1 MAGEGVKAA
10 DPAADGV
17 EALGMVDGH
26 RNRAVL
32 PQGDGK
38 GAGAGFLL
46 LGIKHG
52 PRQRARRALLVEKGF
67 PVFRQQDSVPGVKK
81 VVPVI
86 AQKGQRVPLLRRLEV
101 MDVPTN
107 KKKTFFGHHG
117 GRLLAILIG
126 ALLVAVG
133 LELFLIPNRVID
145 GGIVGVSIILDALTP
160 IPLGVYL
167 VLLNLPFLVVGYKQI
182 GKTFALST
190 LFAVSALA
198 VFVTLLR
205 RLEPV
210 TTDVILATVF
220 GGIILGIGVGLI
232 IRFGGSLDGTE
243 IVAILV
249 NRKFGFSVGEII
261 MFFNVFILG
270 SAGFVF
276 TWESAMYSLIAYFI
290 AFKTIDV
297 VIEGLDESKSV
308 IIISDESQKISE
320 TILARLGRGVTH
332 IYGKGGYTQEE
343 KELLY
348 CIVTRLELS
357 KLKSIVQEID
367 PNALIAVENVH
378 DVMGGQFKKR
388 PIH

>member
-1 MAGEGVKAA
+1 M
-10 DPAADGV
+10 
-17 EALGMVDGH
+17 
-26 RNRAVL
+26 
-32 PQGDGK
+32 
-38 GAGAGFLL
+38 
-46 LGIKHG
+46 
-52 PRQRARRALLVEKGF
+52 
-67 PVFRQQDSVPGVKK
+67 
-81 VVPVI
+81 
-86 AQKGQRVPLLRRLEV
+86 
-101 MDVPTN
+101 PTN
-107 KKKTFFGHHG
+107 KKNTFFARHG
-117 GRLLAILIG
+117 WRLLGIIVG
-126 ALLVAVG
+126 TLLVAVG

-145 GGIVGVSIILDALTP
+145 GGIVGVSIILDTLTP

-167 VLLNLPFLVVGYKQI
+167 VVLNLPFLIVGYKQI

-190 LFAVSALA
+190 LFAVSMLA
-198 VFVTLLR
+198 VFVTWLR
-205 RLEPV
+205 PFGPV
-210 TTDVILATVF
+210 TTDLILATVF

-249 NRKFGFSVGEII
+249 NRRFSFSVGEII

-276 TWESAMYSLIAYFI
+276 TWKSAMYSLIAYFI

-320 TILARLGRGVTH
+320 AILARLGRGVTH
-332 IYGKGGYTQEE
+332 IYGKGGYTREE

-348 CIVTRLELS
+348 CIVTRLELA
-357 KLKSIVQEID
+357 KLKNIVQEID
-367 PNALIAVENVH
+367 PGALIAVENVH

>member
-1 MAGEGVKAA
+1 M
-10 DPAADGV
+10 
-17 EALGMVDGH
+17 
-26 RNRAVL
+26 
-32 PQGDGK
+32 
-38 GAGAGFLL
+38 
-46 LGIKHG
+46 
-52 PRQRARRALLVEKGF
+52 
-67 PVFRQQDSVPGVKK
+67 
-81 VVPVI
+81 
-86 AQKGQRVPLLRRLEV
+86 
-101 MDVPTN
+101 PTN
-107 KKKTFFGHHG
+107 KKKTFFGRHG

-348 CIVTRLELS
+348 CIVTRLELA

-388 PIH
+388 PITDASWASATAASLLGRPFFDRV